1 MSENQKAEAWTAAR
15 VSASVA
21 VITLLVVMS
30 KGVWTVA
37 GDWGSFSTRVLSI
50 DTQLQQHIQQT
61 KEFQK
66 SVDDRLKRL
75 ENRLGFGI
83 ENAWR

>member
-1 MSENQKAEAWTAAR
+1 MSDEQKTEAWTAAR

-21 VITLLVVMS
+21 VITLLVVLT

-50 DTQLQQHIQQT
+50 DTQLQEHIKQT

-66 SVDDRLKRL
+66 SVDERLKRL
-75 ENRLGFGI
+75 ENRIGGDL
-83 ENAWR
+83 ERTWR